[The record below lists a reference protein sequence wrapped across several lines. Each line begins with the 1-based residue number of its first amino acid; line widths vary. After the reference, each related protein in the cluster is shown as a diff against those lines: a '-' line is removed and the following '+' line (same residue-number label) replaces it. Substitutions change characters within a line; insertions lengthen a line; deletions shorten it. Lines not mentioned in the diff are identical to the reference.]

1 MSHSVQY
8 MMAETRA
15 GLCACRI
22 PWDSVRKGCQE
33 SSTSR
38 TNNAPQA
45 PQTSQSCASPSD
57 RSTLDNN
64 RRVGVA
70 QTPTPQGS
78 TQDLGVKPLL
88 VFANLRGVALG
99 PSVGGIDIDHW
110 ALPRRVL
117 PHGLGSHSITGKPHW
132 NIWHWNY
139 FCLHE
144 GWSCSLPHYASRKDS
159 CGDPLFAEEEK
170 LVRNG
175 REKRI
180 DYGAHRKRQCQRG
193 VHLVWG
199 LSLPTTTT
207 RAHHTKQSEKY
218 PAGGCLL
225 AAVLLTHRSH
235 CCPARWRNL

>member
-1 MSHSVQY
+1 MGQVKCLSHLCPSFLYELMGMSPSVQY

-22 PWDSVRKGCQE
+22 PWVSVRKGCQE

-45 PQTSQSCASPSD
+45 PQTSQSCPSPRD

-99 PSVGGIDIDHW
+99 PSVGGIDIDH
-110 ALPRRVL
+110 
-117 PHGLGSHSITGKPHW
+117 
-132 NIWHWNY
+132 
-139 FCLHE
+139 
-144 GWSCSLPHYASRKDS
+144 
-159 CGDPLFAEEEK
+159 
-170 LVRNG
+170 
-175 REKRI
+175 
-180 DYGAHRKRQCQRG
+180 
-193 VHLVWG
+193 
-199 LSLPTTTT
+199 
-207 RAHHTKQSEKY
+207 
-218 PAGGCLL
+218 
-225 AAVLLTHRSH
+225 
-235 CCPARWRNL
+235 